1 MAMARFIIH
10 RTISMLIALWIIITL
25 TFFLMHAVP
34 GGPFAR
40 EKKLP
45 EAILKNIEARYKLDQ
60 PVIVQYIDYLK
71 HLMRWDLGPSFKFEG
86 RTVNQIIREG
96 FPVSATLGIVAI
108 SIAILVA
115 FPAGVISALRQ
126 NGWQDNVAMFLSVIG
141 IAVPNYVF
149 SALLMYVLAYKLGW
163 FPAALWGTPKHVVL
177 PALALAAQPCA
188 YLARLIRSSMLE
200 VLNQDFI
207 RTAKAKGLPGY
218 LVLYKHAMKNA
229 LIPVVTYLGPQIAAV
244 TTGSTVIERLFAIPG
259 IGREYVYSIYNRDYT
274 TIMGVTVFY
283 AILLLGINL
292 FIDIIYAFLDPR
304 IQFGKR

>member
-1 MAMARFIIH
+1 MAMFRFVLN
-10 RTISMLIALWIIITL
+10 RFVSMLVALWIIVTL
-25 TFFLMHAVP
+25 TFFMMHAVP

-40 EKKLP
+40 EKRIP
-45 EAILKNIEARYKLDQ
+45 EAILKNIEARYRLDQ
-60 PVIVQYIDYLK
+60 PLSVQYVEYLQRLIK
-71 HLMRWDLGPSFKFEG
+71 WDLGPSFKWES

-96 FPVSATLGIVAI
+96 FPVSAALGMVSIVA
-108 SIAILVA
+108 AILLS

-126 NGWQDNVAMFLSVIG
+126 NRWQDNVAMSLSVIG
-141 IAVPNYVF
+141 IAVPSYVI
-149 SALLMYVLAYKLGW
+149 SALLMYVFAYKLAW
-163 FPAALWGTPKHVVL
+163 FPAALWGTPRHMIL
-177 PALALAAQPCA
+177 PAIALAAQPCA
-188 YLARLIRSSMLE
+188 YMARLVRSSMLD

-229 LIPVVTYLGPQIAAV
+229 LIPVITYLGPQVANV
-244 TTGSTVIERLFAIPG
+244 TTGSFVVERIFAIPG

-292 FIDIIYAFLDPR
+292 FIDVIYALLDPR
-304 IQFGKR
+304 IQLEKR